1 VLVDQEFFDPD
12 EGAGQDVRAA
22 FPFLDVDPVDARLLP
37 RIRRDQIAIAG
48 EIRAAAGAAAGE
60 ASLMHVARS
69 AKHSSIVLSND
80 PHAVG
85 LGRRYGI
92 EVRGTLYVMHRA
104 FSANV
109 LTSAEAW
116 DYYRTLIESGRR
128 PPPLTRPQL
137 YRYLRTGTDPRAK

>member
-1 VLVDQEFFDPD
+1 M
-12 EGAGQDVRAA
+12 RTA
-22 FPFLDVDPVDARLLP
+22 FPFLDVDPVDARLLS

-69 AKHSSIVLSND
+69 TRHGSIVLSND

-85 LGRRYGI
+85 LGRRYNV

-104 FSANV
+104 FSDGI

-116 DYYRTLIESGRR
+116 NHYRALVEGGRR

-137 YRYLRTGTDPRAK
+137 ERYMSTGTDPRRR